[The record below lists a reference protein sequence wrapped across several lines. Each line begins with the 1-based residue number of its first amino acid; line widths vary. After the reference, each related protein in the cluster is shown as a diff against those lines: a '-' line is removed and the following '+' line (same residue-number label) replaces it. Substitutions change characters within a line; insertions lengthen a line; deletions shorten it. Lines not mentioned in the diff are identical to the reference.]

1 MTVFSGY
8 SAFRFAYLISIST
21 ALPSNWNSIRPESH
35 HPRAAL
41 PEIFSSR
48 DWRANEAAQISP
60 DQIAPQAPT
69 PLGHVSRF
77 VQPAALPWRYLHQW
91 TPHAVH
97 DGRSRH
103 RPAARALHPAVGGT
117 RQAEPPMFFHPSARP
132 TGWRRQTIPRWP
144 KGSCHASSSGVD
156 LKALGRSPPT
166 PPEAPAPAGPP
177 RPRAAR
183 GGLR

>member
-1 MTVFSGY
+1 MTVFLGY

-60 DQIAPQAPT
+60 DQIVPQAPM
-69 PLGHVSRF
+69 PLGRVSRF
-77 VQPAALPWRYLHQW
+77 VRPAALPRRYLHQW

-103 RPAARALHPAVGGT
+103 RPAAGRCT
-117 RQAEPPMFFHPSARP
+117 RQP
-132 TGWRRQTIPRWP
+132 GKQ
-144 KGSCHASSSGVD
+144 ASGLS
-156 LKALGRSPPT
+156 PT
-166 PPEAPAPAGPP
+166 PPEAPAPAGPR
-177 RPRAAR
+177 RPRGAR